1 MTNKK
6 ISPIKEKTLESS
18 RETYSELFS
27 DIARYINIKLKW
39 RGIHTL
45 TYNTIKDD
53 LDNTKSVLDIGCGYG
68 RLSFLIAQRAKKV
81 VGIDMT
87 ARAIDVCNAYKKAMP
102 FENVEFL
109 TCDVESYQTKGEL
122 FDYIILGGVLEHLIN
137 PTSIMKTISSILKPG
152 GILIS
157 NSPTEFNFRGNI
169 STTLNKLFNFPTSLS
184 DVRVITHSFMEKL
197 GQKHNFTLFKKIGV
211 SYMRGWSKLGCDDM
225 KQRVR
230 NVLHDVKEQT
240 KDINFSLNNFD
251 SWLDENVK
259 ENNKLVNEWIKNGHL
274 KTIPTR
280 PELPVDKKILA
291 NLGLPKKEAL
301 EFLAPDFHL
310 DPYYSDVEP
319 YCSYGGQT
327 IYYLKKN

>member
-6 ISPIKEKTLESS
+6 ISPINEKTLESS

-109 TCDVESYQTKGEL
+109 NCDIESYQTKGEL

-319 YCSYGGQT
+319 YCRYGGQT
-327 IYYLKKN
+327 IS